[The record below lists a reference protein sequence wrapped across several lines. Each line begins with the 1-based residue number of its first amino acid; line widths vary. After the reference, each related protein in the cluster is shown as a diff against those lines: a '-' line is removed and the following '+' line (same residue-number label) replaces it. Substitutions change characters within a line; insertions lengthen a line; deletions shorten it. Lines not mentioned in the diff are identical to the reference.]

1 MVKSVLKLLSLS
13 RGMNVKSKKVLLMR
27 HAKSSWNNPGLKDF
41 ARPLNKR
48 GKRDAPRM
56 GQYLKE
62 LELIP
67 NQIFSSPAERAKS
80 TILEVIRELDLPASQ
95 ITWDQ
100 NLYFNGVK
108 SYLDVIKSADD
119 SFGIIMTVG
128 HNPMT
133 EDAISTLSNHS
144 TRKAI
149 KTATIACFE
158 FAVDSWEHV
167 EPNPDALKWVVGP
180 KDLK

>member
-1 MVKSVLKLLSLS
+1 MVKSILKLLSQS
-13 RGMNVKSKKVLLMR
+13 RGMTVKSKKVLLMR

-41 ARPLNKR
+41 DRPLNKR

-95 ITWDQ
+95 IAWDQ

-108 SYLDVIKSADD
+108 SYLDVIRSADD

-133 EDAISTLSNHS
+133 EDAILTLSNHS

-158 FAVDSWEHV
+158 FAVDSWENV